1 MVDEN
6 HFAKHVEAVP
16 FVSMVV
22 KKHIAKHVEAVPYV
36 SMVIKKHDVKIA
48 KRTWLMF

>member
-1 MVDEN
+1 MCT
-6 HFAKHVEAVP
+6 F
-16 FVSMVV
+16 F